1 MGCTTSAVVFDGLR
15 TVLERNCSG
24 YICKEAAEPAGPSE
38 AERALSRR
46 ESRIIPTP
54 RILKVKPKVIEPLD
68 YENVLVQRKT
78 QILSDVLRDML
89 QFPLEDF
96 EISTLRRH
104 GRTLYPTV
112 PENAEREAQSLFVQ
126 ECIKTY
132 KSDWHVVNYKYEDY
146 SGDFRQL
153 PNKVPRPE
161 KLAVHVFEVDED
173 VDKEEDT
180 ASLGSQKGGISKHG
194 WLYKGN
200 MNSAISVTMRSF
212 KRRYFHLTQLGD
224 GSYNLNFY
232 KDEKISKEPKG
243 TIFLDSCMGVVQNN
257 KVRRFAFE
265 LKMQDKSTYLLAAE
279 SEAEM
284 EDWINMLNKILHSSF
299 EIAMQEK
306 RNGDIHDDDDLGKS
320 DSSSGSLDSFQSTRD
335 IESRMRS
342 ETRLKLFTVDPDTQK
357 LDFSGIEPDVKQ
369 FEEKFGKRVLVNCN
383 DLSFNLQ
390 SCVAENE
397 EGPTTNVEPFYV
409 TLSLFDIQNGRK
421 ISSDFQVDLNHQSV
435 RGMVPSNASQYVN
448 GGGEARSEGQRFI
461 HGVPESALLYP
472 KQGVFSVT
480 CPHPD
485 IFLVARIDKVLQG
498 GINHCAEPYMKSSD
512 STKMAQKVLKNAKL
526 ACSRLGQYRMPF
538 AWAARLLFKDAS
550 GTLDKSARFSAL
562 YRQDSNKLSNDDMLK
577 LLADFRKPEK
587 MAKLPIILGNL
598 DVTIDSV
605 APDLTNC
612 VTSSYIPVKQ
622 FDVSERSRVFFEVE
636 EFVPFIAKCS
646 QPFTIYNNHLY
657 VYPKHLKYDSQKS
670 FAKARNIAVCI
681 EFRDSDDEE
690 AVSLK
695 CIYGRPGGPL
705 FTKNAFTSVLHHQHN
720 PEFYDE
726 FKIELPTQLHEKHHL
741 LFTFYHVSCDS
752 NSKAST
758 KKKDV
763 VETQVGYAWLP
774 LLKDGRVIMNEHHI
788 PVAANLPAGYLSCQE
803 GASKHLSP
811 EVKWVDGGKHLFKVS
826 THLVSTVYTQDQ
838 HLHNFFHHCQSVASA
853 AQGPGGELVKYLK
866 SLHAMESHVM
876 IKFLPTI
883 LNQLFRVLTSATQED
898 VAVNVTRV
906 MIHVV
911 AQCHEEGL
919 EHYLRSYVKFVFRTE
934 SYTSS
939 TTRTVH
945 EELAKAMTVI
955 LKPST
960 DFLTS
965 NKLLKYSWYFFE
977 ALVKSM
983 AQYLIESCKVRLSR
997 NQRFSASFHH
1007 TVETLVNMMMPHI
1020 TQKYKDNLDAARNAN
1035 HSLAVFIKRC
1045 FNLMD
1050 RGFVFKQINNYING
1064 FMPGDPKTLFE
1075 FKFEFLRVVCNH
1087 EHYVPLNL
1095 PMPFGKGRILRFQ
1108 DETVESDD
1116 TPVDLQMDYSLTED
1130 FCRNHFLVGLLLRE
1144 VSTALQEFRE
1154 IRQIAIQVLKCLM
1167 IKHTFDDRYSSKS
1180 QQARLAT
1187 LYFPLF
1193 GLLQENVNRLNVK
1206 EVSPFPVNHSN
1217 NNGRDDSLLSN
1228 ALMTPPRSSTFLDT
1242 SLHKDVFGAISGTTS
1257 PHAVST
1263 PNVNS
1268 MRHTDSRG
1276 SLISTESVNS
1286 LHERNHDKTNS
1297 LDKNQPAST
1306 LGSTLMRCDKL
1317 DQAEIKSLLMCFLH
1331 VLKSMSEDALFTYW
1345 NKASSAELMDFF
1357 ILIEVCLHQ
1366 FRYMGKRYIA
1376 SVRKISSILGISVEH
1391 AYSHSD
1397 ADVLNQSLLE
1407 ANIATEVCLTVLD
1420 TLSIFIMGFK
1430 TQLCSDH
1437 GHSPLM
1443 KKVFEVHLC
1452 FLRINQS
1459 ETALKQVFTSLRTF
1473 IYKFPCTFFE
1483 GRADMCAAF
1492 CYEILKCC
1500 NSKLSSIRSDAAHL
1514 LYFLMKSNFDYTGR
1528 KSFVRTHLQV
1538 VIAVSQLIADVIG
1551 IGSTRF
1557 QHSLSIINN
1566 CANSD
1571 RTIKHTAFPSDVKDL
1586 TKRIR
1591 TVLMATAQM
1600 KEHER
1605 DPEMLVDLQYS
1616 LAKSYASTPELR
1628 KTWLDSMARIHVKNG
1643 DLSEAAMCYVH
1654 VAALVA
1660 EYLRRKG
1667 ASVVSD
1673 ENAFDPVLLFAIRK
1687 ILLVLTSLLLSY
1699 VGMFKQGCSA
1709 FRVVTPNIDE
1719 EAAMM
1724 EDVGMQDVHFNE
1736 DVLMEL
1742 LEECADGLWKAER
1755 YELISDIYKLIIP
1768 IYEKRRDFE
1777 KLAHLYDTLHRAY
1790 SKVTEVM
1797 HTGKRLLGTYFRV
1810 AFFGQGFFEDEDG
1823 KEYIYKEP
1831 KFTPLSEISQRLLK
1845 LYSDKFGQENVKMI
1859 QDSGRINPKDLDSKY
1874 AYIQVTHVTPYL
1886 DEKELADRKT
1896 EFEKSHN
1903 IRRFVFEMPFTISGK
1918 KQGGVEEQC
1927 KRRTILTT
1935 THCFPYVKKRIA
1947 VMYQHHTDLSPIE
1960 VAIDEMSK
1968 KVAEINQLCSSS
1980 DVDMIRLQLKLQGSI
1995 SVQVNA
2001 GPLAYA
2007 RAFLDDSS
2015 AKKYPDNKVKQL
2027 KEVFRHFVEACGHGL
2042 GINERLIK
2050 EDQQEYHDE
2059 MKANYRD
2066 LTRELSI
2073 IMHEQIIPV
2082 DDGMKSVL
2090 PDSLHIFNAISGTPT
2105 SVTIQGIPHSASV
2118 I

>member
-1 MGCTTSAVVFDGLR
+1 MGCTTSTVVIDGLR

-24 YICKEAAEPAGPSE
+24 YICKGAAEPIGPSE

-46 ESRIIPTP
+46 ESRALPTP

-96 EISTLRRH
+96 EISTLRRQ

-112 PENAEREAQSLFVQ
+112 PEGAEREAQSLFVQ

-132 KSDWHVVNYKYEDY
+132 TSDWHVVNYKYEDY

-153 PNKVPRPE
+153 PNKVSRPD

-173 VDKEEDT
+173 VDKDEDAT
-180 ASLGSQKGGISKHG
+180 SLGSQKGGISKHG

-200 MNSAISVTMRSF
+200 INSAISVTMRSF

-224 GSYNLNFY
+224 GSHNLNFY

-265 LKMQDKSTYLLAAE
+265 LKMQDKSTYLLASD
-279 SEAEM
+279 SEGEM
-284 EDWINMLNKILHSSF
+284 EDWINTLNKILHSSF
-299 EIAMQEK
+299 EVAMQEK
-306 RNGDIHDDDDLGKS
+306 RNGDIHDDEDLGKS
-320 DSSSGSLDSFQSTRD
+320 DSSSGSMDSFQSARD
-335 IESRMRS
+335 IESRMRN
-342 ETRLKLFTVDPDTQK
+342 ETRLKLFTLDSDTQK

-409 TLSLFDIQNGRK
+409 TLSLFDIQNGKK
-421 ISSDFQVDLNHQSV
+421 ISSDFHVDLNHLSV
-435 RGMVPSNASQYVN
+435 RGMLPSNTTQYMN
-448 GGGEARSEGQRFI
+448 GGGDTHPEGPRLV
-461 HGVPESALLYP
+461 HGVPEASMQYP
-472 KQGVFSVT
+472 RQGVFSVT

-485 IFLVARIDKVLQG
+485 IFLVARIEKVLQG

-512 STKMAQKVLKNAKL
+512 STKVAQKVLKNAKL
-526 ACSRLGQYRMPF
+526 ACCRLGQYRMPF
-538 AWAARLLFKDAS
+538 AWAARSLFKDAS
-550 GTLDKSARFSAL
+550 GTLDKGARFSPL
-562 YRQDSNKLSNDDMLK
+562 YRQDNNKLSNDDVLK

-587 MAKLPIILGNL
+587 MAKLPVILGNL
-598 DVTIDSV
+598 DVTIDNV

-622 FDVSERSRVFFEVE
+622 FEVSEKTSIFFEVE
-636 EFVPFIAKCS
+636 EFVPCIAKCS
-646 QPFTIYNNHLY
+646 QPFTIFNNHLY

-670 FAKARNIAVCI
+670 FAKARNIAVCV
-681 EFRDSDDEE
+681 EFKDSDEEE

-695 CIYGRPGGPL
+695 RIYGRPGGPL
-705 FTKNAFTSVLHHQHN
+705 FTKNAFAAVLHHQQN

-741 LFTFYHVSCDS
+741 LFTFHHVSCES

-758 KKKDV
+758 KKRDLV
-763 VETQVGYAWLP
+763 DTQVGYAWLP
-774 LLKDGRVIMNEHHI
+774 LLKDGRVTMNESQI
-788 PVAANLPAGYLSCQE
+788 AVAANLPAGYLNCQE
-803 GASKHLSP
+803 AASKHSGP
-811 EVKWVDGGKHLFKVS
+811 EVKWVDGGKPLFKVS

-838 HLHNFFHHCQSVASA
+838 HLHNFFHHCQSIA
-853 AQGPGGELVKYLK
+853 ATPQVSGGQLVKFLK

-876 IKFLPTI
+876 IKFLPTT
-883 LNQLFRVLTSATQED
+883 LNQLFRVLTSATQEE

-906 MIHVV
+906 MIHIV

-919 EHYLRSYVKFVFRTE
+919 EHYLRSYVKFVFKSE
-934 SYTSS
+934 PQTSS
-939 TTRTVH
+939 PTRLVH
-945 EELAKAMTVI
+945 EELAKAMTAI

-983 AQYLIESCKVRLSR
+983 AQYLIESCKVKLSR

-1045 FNLMD
+1045 LNLMD
-1050 RGFVFKQINNYING
+1050 RGFVFKQINNYINC

-1075 FKFEFLRVVCNH
+1075 FRFEFLRVVCYH

-1095 PMPFGKGRILRFQ
+1095 PMPFGKGRIMRFQ
-1108 DETVESDD
+1108 ALLSPNDAVEPCDAL
-1116 TPVDLQMDYSLTED
+1116 VDLQMDYSLTDD
-1130 FCRNHFLVGLLLRE
+1130 FCKNHFLVGLLLRE
-1144 VSTALQEFRE
+1144 VSAALQEFRE
-1154 IRQIAIQVLKCLM
+1154 IRQIAIHVLKNLM
-1167 IKHTFDDRYSSKS
+1167 IKHTFDERYTSKS

-1206 EVSPFPVNHSN
+1206 EVSPFTVNHSN
-1217 NNGRDDSLLSN
+1217 NNGREDLLLSN

-1242 SLHKDVFGAISGTTS
+1242 SLHKDVFGVISGTSS
-1257 PHAVST
+1257 PHASST
-1263 PNVNS
+1263 PNINS
-1268 MRHTDSRG
+1268 VRLAESRG
-1276 SLISTESVNS
+1276 SLISTDSGNS
-1286 LHERNHDKTNS
+1286 LSEKNNDKSNS
-1297 LDKNQPAST
+1297 LDKNQAAST
-1306 LGSTLMRCDKL
+1306 PGSSLLRCDKL

-1357 ILIEVCLHQ
+1357 TLVEVCLHQ

-1376 SVRKISSILGISVEH
+1376 SVRKISSILGISVDH

-1407 ANIATEVCLTVLD
+1407 ANVATEVCLTVLD

-1430 TQLCSDH
+1430 TQLCTDH

-1443 KKVFEVHLC
+1443 KKVFDVHLC

-1492 CYEILKCC
+1492 CCEILKCC

-1557 QHSLSIINN
+1557 QQSLSIINN

-1571 RTIKHTAFPSDVKDL
+1571 KTIKNTAFPSDVKDL

-1628 KTWLDSMARIHVKNG
+1628 KTWVDSMARIHVKNG

-1660 EYLRRKG
+1660 EYLRRK
-1667 ASVVSD
+1667 
-1673 ENAFDPVLLFAIRK
+1673 
-1687 ILLVLTSLLLSY
+1687 
-1699 VGMFKQGCSA
+1699 GMFKQGCSA

-1845 LYSDKFGQENVKMI
+1845 LYSDKFGQENVKII

-1886 DEKELADRKT
+1886 EEKELVDRKT
-1896 EFEKSHN
+1896 DFEKSHN

-1968 KVAEINQLCSSS
+1968 KVAEIKHLCSSS

-2007 RAFLDDSS
+2007 RAFLDDAS
-2015 AKKYPDNKVKQL
+2015 AKKNPDNKVKQL
-2027 KEVFRHFVEACGHGL
+2027 KEVFRQFVEACGHGL

-2059 MKANYRD
+2059 MKASYRD
-2066 LTRELSI
+2066 LAKELSI
-2073 IMHEQIIPV
+2073 IMHEQISPV
-2082 DDGMKSVL
+2082 EDGMKSVL
-2090 PDSLHIFNAISGTPT
+2090 PDSLQIFNAISGTPT
-2105 SVTIQGIPHSASV
+2105 SATIHGIPSSSSV
-2118 I
+2118 V